1 MVLAVNIHDNA
12 TYPSSPSNQ
21 SISTSDAAQQLERLL
36 NQMEDVSERP
46 PGWLAD
52 EVAGKSSAAHSA
64 APHPPSSTD
73 GQRSPDA
80 LKLRSGG
87 GRNPNAAQQ
96 RVPPAIGRPSCR
108 ATVPTRPGHSHSI
121 KPGFSMIPES
131 PTEEGREGRD
141 EDENGARAEEDGEES
156 CGSCGS
162 MDDEESAKPP
172 VPTSFSAKPNPMMD
186 YVPQYNLCKKDS
198 KVKEGKKKKKKK
210 DGVHGGGEKIDVD
223 QALEHYYEMEK
234 LLPGETP
241 PIITMSSSASTE
253 TLEPVDLAQLK
264 TVLDSEPQSEIDSM
278 YAQII
283 EGIREE
289 IEDFEAAEN
298 REDKVDM
305 LLQCYG
311 SFAGDSTL
319 ASDIDDDTIA
329 TEKDVPTTRTKT
341 KSFDASSKASSSGR
355 SRFSVPSSFSKVTR
369 AIKLGRPNRRASTDS
384 PKSSKMA
391 SSGLPPPGRSKA
403 PISSKAARAEGLYKK
418 SQQPM
423 NKKSDSCHSDSC
435 EPVVIVPSLD
445 EDSLQVQLNRS
456 QNEEKSLLFV
466 EIGHDLAND
475 DEPTVP
481 GRQTYFLPGTSK
493 DEIEGPPNAGLPA
506 VAEEEIT
513 EDKTETPSKGGA
525 GGSDKGAAENA
536 GKPSELPSDA
546 DIAVKKKKRDL
557 SKGFEV
563 VRIRT
568 GKEKIRPSTRTKKYV
583 ALSKKLELEENEQTK
598 AEKEAEKA
606 RKEAEKEAEKARKLA
621 DKKAEKIRKEAEKKE
636 KEKKK
641 LRETARMDEERFAAR
656 QQKGARNDVANYNA
670 PTPKRG
676 NKSAKP
682 YSPRFKSESSNESVP
697 KVDRAKTRDKA
708 SKGEAPAKVS
718 FNDKKSP
725 KNQKN
730 TSHAS
735 GKGVK
740 PKKTS
745 KQRGRTQKRSL
756 APVIETAS
764 SESSSAE
771 NRPTANV
778 EKAPSHRR
786 FKSPLRL
793 KKFTAGEEAEEGD
806 QGKVGKQVTP
816 TPSPRNAKSPKKQG
830 MRSNIADRK
839 KKSEASKPD
848 EPKSKTQSVSRSP
861 SGYIPL
867 AERAIRFSSTADEF
881 EDESSSSSDEDDV
894 RDEYESPRR
903 GQSGRGSRRLIERDI
918 TFETVDSR
926 YESFGGDSRY
936 ESFGGDSYDGEAFP
950 VSIFDDVI
958 DSLGRRLIG
967 DDGDYEL
974 RRGRRNSIGR
984 TVSSSSY
991 IDGYAM

>member
-1 MVLAVNIHDNA
+1 MKDLVNG
-12 TYPSSPSNQ
+12 PS
-21 SISTSDAAQQLERLL
+21 
-36 NQMEDVSERP
+36 
-46 PGWLAD
+46 
-52 EVAGKSSAAHSA
+52 
-64 APHPPSSTD
+64 
-73 GQRSPDA
+73 
-80 LKLRSGG
+80 
-87 GRNPNAAQQ
+87 
-96 RVPPAIGRPSCR
+96 
-108 ATVPTRPGHSHSI
+108 
-121 KPGFSMIPES
+121 
-131 PTEEGREGRD
+131 
-141 EDENGARAEEDGEES
+141 GA
-156 CGSCGS
+156 
-162 MDDEESAKPP
+162 
-172 VPTSFSAKPNPMMD
+172 
-186 YVPQYNLCKKDS
+186 
-198 KVKEGKKKKKKK
+198 
-210 DGVHGGGEKIDVD
+210 
-223 QALEHYYEMEK
+223 
-234 LLPGETP
+234 
-241 PIITMSSSASTE
+241 
-253 TLEPVDLAQLK
+253 
-264 TVLDSEPQSEIDSM
+264 
-278 YAQII
+278 
-283 EGIREE
+283 
-289 IEDFEAAEN
+289 
-298 REDKVDM
+298 
-305 LLQCYG
+305 
-311 SFAGDSTL
+311 
-319 ASDIDDDTIA
+319 
-329 TEKDVPTTRTKT
+329 DVPSR
-341 KSFDASSKASSSGR
+341 ASIPSVGGASVRSGR
-355 SRFSVPSSFSKVTR
+355 SRFSRVARSMSPFGRSKHRSSK
-369 AIKLGRPNRRASTDS
+369 DS
-384 PKSSKMA
+384 PHSSKTP
-391 SSGLPPPGRSKA
+391 SRIPGLPPTGRSKA
-403 PISSKAARAEGLYKK
+403 PFSSKATIAKVKGLCEE
-418 SQQPM
+418 SQVTAQGRCELSGLSPQKADVDADVDHEKPM
-423 NKKSDSCHSDSC
+423 DNKIDSCHSNGY
-435 EPVVIVPSLD
+435 EPVIVSSPELR
-445 EDSLQVQLNRS
+445 VQPTKS
-456 QNEEKSLLFV
+456 QNEEKSPLFI
-466 EIGHDLAND
+466 EIGHELVEIDLTN

-481 GRQTYFLPGTSK
+481 GRQVFDSPSISK
-493 DEIEGPPNAGLPA
+493 DEIEGLPNAGLPA
-506 VAEEEIT
+506 DAEE
-513 EDKTETPSKGGA
+513 KTAPEMPPV
-525 GGSDKGAAENA
+525 D
-536 GKPSELPSDA
+536 
-546 DIAVKKKKRDL
+546 
-557 SKGFEV
+557 
-563 VRIRT
+563 
-568 GKEKIRPSTRTKKYV
+568 
-583 ALSKKLELEENEQTK
+583 LEEKT
-598 AEKEAEKA
+598 EAEKA
-606 RKEAEKEAEKARKLA
+606 RIEAEKAREEA
-621 DKKAEKIRKEAEKKE
+621 DKMAERIRRKAEKKE
-636 KEKKK
+636 KEEKK

-708 SKGEAPAKVS
+708 SKGEAPAKAS